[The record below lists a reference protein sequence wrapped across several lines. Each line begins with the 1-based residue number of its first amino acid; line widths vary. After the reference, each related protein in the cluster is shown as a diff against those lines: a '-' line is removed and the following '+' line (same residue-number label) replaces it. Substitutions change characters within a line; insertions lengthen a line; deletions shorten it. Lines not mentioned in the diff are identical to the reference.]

1 MQSFDVK
8 KNRYDLDA
16 ILRHFGIQMG
26 TDCPAL
32 QCLLA
37 VSIAPDY
44 GLPPLLLKKSHKLK
58 MEGMLWNEEELKMH
72 FISAVFLLTDVEVP
86 QKFKLFYERP
96 LSATVQDTALNV
108 VVDAMLAKPYSINTP
123 QKPYFFLQEF
133 KKSKKTIADAE
144 GQMLIAMLI
153 AQQLKQDE

>member
-1 MQSFDVK
+1 
-8 KNRYDLDA
+8 
-16 ILRHFGIQMG
+16 
-26 TDCPAL
+26 
-32 QCLLA
+32 
-37 VSIAPDY
+37 
-44 GLPPLLLKKSHKLK
+44 
-58 MEGMLWNEEELKMH
+58 MLWNEEELKMH